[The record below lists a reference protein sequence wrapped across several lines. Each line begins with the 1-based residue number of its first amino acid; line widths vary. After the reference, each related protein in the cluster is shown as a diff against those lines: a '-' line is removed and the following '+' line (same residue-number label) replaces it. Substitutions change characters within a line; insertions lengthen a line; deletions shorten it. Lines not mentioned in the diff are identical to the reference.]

1 MKQKLISKKQVAE
14 LFSVSVRSVERLA
27 ARGKLTKV
35 KIGGC
40 VRFKLKE
47 VEAMME
53 GEESTLTEVGKE
65 GLS

>member
-1 MKQKLISKKQVAE
+1 MKQKLIRKKQVAE
-14 LFSVSVRSVERLA
+14 LFSVSVRSVERRA
-27 ARGKLTKV
+27 ARGRLTKV

-47 VEAMME
+47 VEAIVE

>member
-1 MKQKLISKKQVAE
+1 MKQKLLSKKQVAE

>member
-1 MKQKLISKKQVAE
+1 MKLKLISKKQVAE

>member
-27 ARGKLTKV
+27 ARGRLTKV

-53 GEESTLTEVGKE
+53 GEEARA
-65 GLS
+65 

>member
-27 ARGKLTKV
+27 ARGRLTKV

-40 VRFKLKE
+40 VRFNLKE
-47 VEAMME
+47 VEAIME
-53 GEESTLTEVGKE
+53 GEEARA
-65 GLS
+65 

>member
-1 MKQKLISKKQVAE
+1 MKQKLISKKQVAD

>member
-1 MKQKLISKKQVAE
+1 MIKSKLLSKKEVAE

-40 VRFKLKE
+40 VRFRMKE

-53 GEESTLTEVGKE
+53 GEGARI
-65 GLS
+65 

>member
-1 MKQKLISKKQVAE
+1 MKQKLLSKKEVAE

-27 ARGKLTKV
+27 AKGKLKKV

-47 VEAMME
+47 IHAIME
-53 GEESTLTEVGKE
+53 GEEVKA
-65 GLS
+65 

>member
-1 MKQKLISKKQVAE
+1 MKQKLIRKKQVAE

-27 ARGKLTKV
+27 ARGRLTKV

-47 VEAMME
+47 VEAIME

>member
-1 MKQKLISKKQVAE
+1 MDKLLSKKEVAD

-27 ARGKLTKV
+27 ARGKLKKV

-53 GEESTLTEVGKE
+53 GEEQGYDFSN
-65 GLS
+65 

>member
-27 ARGKLTKV
+27 ARGRLTKV

-47 VEAMME
+47 VEAIVE
-53 GEESTLTEVGKE
+53 GEEARA
-65 GLS
+65 

>member
-1 MKQKLISKKQVAE
+1 MAE

-47 VEAMME
+47 VKTMME
-53 GEESTLTEVGKE
+53 GEEARI
-65 GLS
+65 

>member
-1 MKQKLISKKQVAE
+1 MKQKLLSKKEVAE

-27 ARGKLTKV
+27 ARGRLTKV

-53 GEESTLTEVGKE
+53 GEEARA
-65 GLS
+65 